1 VQSRVDGNPIGAEPR
16 GTFTRQ
22 SRVDGSPID
31 AEAPRSFAR
40 RNCAEENPTGAQS
53 LGKFTRPQSRWVIAQ
68 PEKLN
73 ADESGITW
81 SEICGSEC
89 IARLLFR
96 KGFRCPED
104 VNAFLRPRL
113 SSLSD
118 PFLLPQMHAAVA
130 HILEALNGRER
141 IVLFGDYDVDGVT
154 SLALLAE
161 VLRAYGSAPELFLP
175 LRMEEGYGLSPESVE
190 RCLAQYRPQLL
201 IAIDCGTSSV
211 KEIADLRKRG
221 VDVIVLDHHEPK
233 SALPNCIAIV
243 NPKAADCGFEY
254 LCSVGIVFKL
264 CHALLKTAPLPE
276 FDLKSKLD
284 LVALGTVADIVPL
297 RAENRLLV
305 QRGAI
310 EIGQT
315 SRIGLRKLMQLAGV
329 RPPILPEDIGYRL
342 GPRLNAA
349 GRLSTAEKSLR
360 LLLSDDD
367 GEATML
373 AAELDRQNRER
384 QEVEKQIF
392 DSAIEKIEDRLD
404 PARDAAIVVGAPG
417 WHQGV
422 LGIVASR
429 IARRYHRPTIVIGFD
444 ENGIGKGSGRSI
456 EGLNLVEALSCCAE
470 RLDKFGGHEMAAGL
484 ALQEE
489 NFDLFAEAFR
499 KAAREALSE
508 EALRP
513 CVQLDH
519 ELAFTEIDINFLRW
533 HEMLQPFGNGN
544 PQPLFLAREVEPVAL
559 PRVVNEKHLIFRLRQ
574 GNRHRRAVFF
584 DGVTN
589 PLPPTPWD
597 IAFRIRADEYGG
609 ETLVAMQ
616 IEAVRQAERRACE

>member
-1 VQSRVDGNPIGAEPR
+1 VQSRVN
-16 GTFTRQ
+16 
-22 SRVDGSPID
+22 GSPID
-31 AEAPRSFAR
+31 AEAPRSFRR
-40 RNCAEENPTGAQS
+40 RNSAEESPTAAQFPA
-53 LGKFTRPQSRWVIAQ
+53 KFTRQQSRWIIAQ
-68 PEKLN
+68 SEKLN
-73 ADESGITW
+73 SDESGITW

-89 IARLLFR
+89 IARLLLR
-96 KGFRCPED
+96 KGFRCTEE

-118 PFLLPQMHAAVA
+118 PFLLPQMRAAVSR
-130 HILEALNGRER
+130 ILEALDRRER

-154 SLALLAE
+154 SLTLLE
-161 VLRAYGSAPELFLP
+161 EGLRAYGRAPELFLP

-190 RCLAQYRPQLL
+190 RCLGQYRPQLL

-211 KEIADLRKRG
+211 TEIADLRKRG

-233 SALPNCIAIV
+233 AALPDCIAIV
-243 NPKAADCGFEY
+243 NPKTTDSGFDY

-276 FDLKSKLD
+276 FDLKSRLD

-297 RAENRLLV
+297 RAENRVLV

-392 DSAIEKIEDRLD
+392 DSAIEKIEGRLD
-404 PARDAAIVVGAPG
+404 VARDAAIVIGAPG

-484 ALQEE
+484 ALHEE

-499 KAAREALSE
+499 KAAREVLSE
-508 EALRP
+508 DALQP
-513 CVQLDH
+513 CVRLDH
-519 ELAFTEIDINFLRW
+519 ELAFTEIDIDFLRW

-597 IAFRIRADEYGG
+597 IAFRICADEYDG

-616 IEAVRQAERRACE
+616 IEAVRQAERRACEQ